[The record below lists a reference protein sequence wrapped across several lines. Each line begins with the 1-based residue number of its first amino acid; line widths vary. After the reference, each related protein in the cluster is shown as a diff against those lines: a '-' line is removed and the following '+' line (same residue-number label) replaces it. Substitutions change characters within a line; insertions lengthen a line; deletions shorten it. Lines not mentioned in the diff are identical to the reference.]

1 MRDPGIFDS
10 WKEIAEYLHRTPKTC
25 QRWEHEL
32 GLPIHRLDGSPKA
45 SVFAYKEEIDLWLKE
60 KLQEREIAE
69 KTAHRISRPGQRF
82 LRTVVLGILGLAATF
97 AAYWVFFKSPAR
109 RPALG
114 FHEITFLGNAYRP
127 EISPDGDFL
136 AFVTREKTGEQALMI
151 QDIASGDS
159 REVFRGSL
167 VDNLKWRPKSGELS
181 FVTVTP
187 GKGRAVFRVSRFLGS
202 PRQMDSREV
211 PWAWSPDGSQF
222 IDVSLNDK
230 RIRTIEA
237 KTGNSQ
243 VIPLDWSFFSLT
255 AADWSPSAP
264 LLVLLTTDSDGRF
277 AIWTTGLDGQNQHKT
292 FESSAPLLCPRWSP
306 SGDAI
311 YFLQGNARQRE
322 LWRLPVS
329 QGTGRAEKPPELI
342 LGGLQIGESFSLSQ
356 DGRRLFFT
364 KELRYSNLARLD
376 LDGSGSAYTTNTIL
390 LTTGTLENRSP
401 NISPDGMSVA
411 FSRGD
416 GRTSNIFVMPLQ
428 GGSPRPITFLKSFNS
443 HPVWSPDGREVAFV
457 SDEAGF
463 LAVWKVD
470 VQGGYPVPLSTSP
483 VSVLSDSPLSWSPG
497 HSILFHCPGNRNFS
511 LLNPVTREET
521 LLVGEE
527 SVGWIFNPAF
537 SPDGL
542 KVCVNW
548 NRQPSEGLWLI
559 SLRDS
564 SKKYLNMR
572 TTFPICWSTD
582 GRSIYVTQHLSNQV
596 KIVMVGAEGG
606 GAKDLFDIPFSL
618 EGGQVDYSGMS
629 LAPDG
634 KTYVFSVRQ
643 SLSDIW
649 MAQNFNP

>member
-1 MRDPGIFDS
+1 MRDPGIFES

-45 SVFAYKEEIDLWLKE
+45 SVFAYKEEIDRWLKE
-60 KLQEREIAE
+60 KLQEGQAAGE
-69 KTAHRISRPGQRF
+69 TSRHLGRPWPRF
-82 LRTVVLGILGLAATF
+82 LKIALLGIPVLAAAL
-97 AAYWVFFKSPAR
+97 AAYLVFLKPPAR

-114 FHEITFLGNAYRP
+114 FQEITFLGNAYRP

-159 REVFRGSL
+159 REVFRAHI
-167 VDNLKWRPKSGELS
+167 VDNLKWRPESGELS

-211 PWAWSPDGSQF
+211 PWAWSPDGDQF
-222 IDVSLNDK
+222 IDVNLREK

-237 KTGNSQ
+237 ETGRSQ
-243 VIPLDWSFFSLT
+243 VIPLDWSFLSLT
-255 AADWSPSAP
+255 AVDWSPSAP
-264 LLVLLTTDSDGRF
+264 LLVLLTTDADGRF
-277 AIWTTGLDGQNQHKT
+277 AIWTIGLDGQNQNKA
-292 FESSAPLLCPRWSP
+292 FESSVPLLSPRWSL

-329 QGTGRAEKPPELI
+329 PDAGRAEKSPELI

-376 LDGSGSAYTTNTIL
+376 LDSSGPAHTTNIIL

-470 VQGGYPVPLSTSP
+470 IQGGNPVPLSNSP
-483 VSVLSDSPLSWSPG
+483 VSVLSDTPLSWSPG
-497 HSILFHCPGNRNFS
+497 HNILFHCPGNRNFF
-511 LLNPVTREET
+511 LLNPVTREEA

-537 SPDGL
+537 SPDGM
-542 KVCVNW
+542 KVGVNW
-548 NRQPSEGLWLI
+548 NRRPSEGLWLI
-559 SLRDS
+559 SLGDS
-564 SKKYLNMR
+564 SHKYLNMR
-572 TTFPICWSTD
+572 TTFPIRWSID
-582 GRSIYVTQHLSNQV
+582 GRWIYAAQHVSDQV
-596 KIVMVGAEGG
+596 KIVMVRADGG
-606 GAKDLFDIPFSL
+606 GAQDLFEMPVGL

-629 LAPDG
+629 LAPDE
-634 KTYVFSVRQ
+634 KTCVFSVRQ
-643 SLSDIW
+643 SISDIW

>member
-1 MRDPGIFDS
+1 
-10 WKEIAEYLHRTPKTC
+10 
-25 QRWEHEL
+25 
-32 GLPIHRLDGSPKA
+32 
-45 SVFAYKEEIDLWLKE
+45 V
-60 KLQEREIAE
+60 
-69 KTAHRISRPGQRF
+69 
-82 LRTVVLGILGLAATF
+82 
-97 AAYWVFFKSPAR
+97 R

-159 REVFRGSL
+159 REIIRAHI
-167 VDNLKWRPKSGELS
+167 VDNLKWRPDSGELS

-222 IDVSLNDK
+222 IDVNLREK

-237 KTGNSQ
+237 ETGKSQ
-243 VIPLDWSFFSLT
+243 FIPLDWPFLSLT
-255 AADWSPSAP
+255 AVDWSPSAP

-277 AIWTTGLDGQNQHKT
+277 ALWTIGLDGQNQNKT

-329 QGTGRAEKPPELI
+329 RDAGRAKKPAELI
-342 LGGLQIGESFSLSQ
+342 LGGHQIGESFSLSR
-356 DGRRLFFT
+356 DGRRLYFT
-364 KELRYSNLARLD
+364 KELRYSNLARLA
-376 LDGSGSAYTTNTIL
+376 LDNSGPANTTSTIF
-390 LTTGTLENRSP
+390 LTTGTLEDRSP
-401 NISPDGMSVA
+401 NISPDGMSIA

-416 GRTSNIFVMPLQ
+416 GRTSNVFVMPLQ
-428 GGSPRPITFLKSFNS
+428 GGAPRPITFLKSFNS

-463 LAVWKVD
+463 LAVWKAD
-470 VQGGYPVPLSTSP
+470 VQGGNPVPLSTSP

-497 HSILFHCPGNRNFS
+497 HNILFHCPGNRNFS

-521 LLVGEE
+521 LLIGEE
-527 SVGWIFNPAF
+527 SVGWIFNPAY

-542 KVCVNW
+542 KVGVNW
-548 NRQPSEGLWLI
+548 NRLSSEGLWLI

-564 SKKYLNMR
+564 SHKYLNMR
-572 TTFPICWSTD
+572 TTFPLRWSPD
-582 GRSIYVTQHLSNQV
+582 GQWIYAAQHVSDKV
-596 KIVMVGAEGG
+596 KIVMVRAEGG
-606 GAKDLFDIPFSL
+606 GTQDLFDMPVGL

-629 LAPDG
+629 MAPDG
-634 KTYVFSVRQ
+634 KTYVFSVGQ
-643 SLSDIW
+643 SISDIW
-649 MAQNFNP
+649 MAQISLPDAPRQQDLFSPF